1 MAEHLQKQGNSLDD
15 AISQAQETFINFDVP
30 TSRGLDYANK
40 MGLFM
45 FTKFFI
51 RFQKVLQKQIKDN
64 PVQVA
69 IQSLL
74 LHYGLDLTTV
84 VEPAWLLNID
94 PIPVDGSLL
103 VAPNALMDITP
114 IDLATRVL

>member
-1 MAEHLQKQGNSLDD
+1 MSLDN
-15 AISQAQETFINFDVP
+15 AISEAQETFINFDVP

-51 RFQKVLQKQIKDN
+51 RFQKVLQKQIKDK
-64 PVQVA
+64 PIQVA
-69 IQSLL
+69 MQSLL
-74 LHYGLDLTTV
+74 LHYGLGMPTV

-94 PIPVDGSLL
+94 LLKQLKINLL
-103 VAPNALMDITP
+103 VMSF
-114 IDLATRVL
+114 